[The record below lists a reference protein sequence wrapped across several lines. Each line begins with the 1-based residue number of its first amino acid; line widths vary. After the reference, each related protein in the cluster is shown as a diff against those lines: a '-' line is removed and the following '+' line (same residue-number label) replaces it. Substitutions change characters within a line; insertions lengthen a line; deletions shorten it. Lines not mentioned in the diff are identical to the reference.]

1 MKLAYLINSYPMVS
15 LSFIRR
21 EIQALEALGYDVQ
34 RYSIRTW
41 NDALVDAEDL
51 KEAEKTTYIL
61 QTPPLKILGAVLLTL
76 AQNPGAFAKT
86 LALWGRVGWRSDR
99 GLLVNLI
106 YFAEACV
113 LKQWLT
119 QGQID
124 HLHAHFGSN
133 PAAVALFCQSL
144 GGPGYSFTVHGPE
157 DFDKVAAIALPEK
170 IKQAKFVVA
179 VSSFGRSQLYRWCDY
194 FHWPKIHIV
203 HCGLDPGFL
212 SQEPTPVP
220 KTPRLVCVGRLAE
233 QKGQLLLLQALAQA
247 VQKGLKAQLI
257 LVGDGALRPALEG
270 AIEDLKLQ
278 DYVTITGWAAEA
290 EVKEQIIQARAMI
303 LPSFAEGLPVVL
315 MESLALGRPA
325 LSAYIA
331 GVPELIQPG
340 VSGWLVPAG
349 DVAALA
355 TALEA
360 VLQTP
365 PERLTEMGLAGRQ
378 FVCQE
383 HDARRE
389 AEKLAAL
396 FARYAPNPAPPPQV

>member
-21 EIQALEALGYDVQ
+21 EIQALEALGYEVQ

-41 NDALVDAEDL
+41 NDTLVDPEDL
-51 KEAEKTTYIL
+51 REAEKTTYIL
-61 QTPPLKILGAVLLTL
+61 QTSPLTMLGAVLLTL

-86 LALWGRVGWRSDR
+86 LALCGRVGWRSDR

-133 PAAVALFCQSL
+133 PATVALFCQSL

-157 DFDKVAAIALPEK
+157 DFDKVSAIALPEK

-194 FHWPKIHIV
+194 SHWPKIQIV
-203 HCGLDPGFL
+203 HCGLDPSFL
-212 SQEPTPVP
+212 AQEPTPVP
-220 KTPRLVCVGRLAE
+220 DAPGLVCVGRLAE
-233 QKGQLLLLQALAQA
+233 QKGQLLLLQALAQ
-247 VQKGLKAQLI
+247 VIQKGFKAQLI
-257 LVGDGALRPALEG
+257 LVGDGALRPAIEQ
-270 AIEDLKLQ
+270 AIEDLNLQ
-278 DYVTITGWAAEA
+278 DCVAITGWATEA
-290 EVKEQIIQARAMI
+290 EVKEQITRARAMI

-331 GVPELIQPG
+331 GIPELIQPG

-349 DVAALA
+349 DAEALA
-355 TALEA
+355 TALAE
-360 VLQTP
+360 VLQTS
-365 PERLTEMGLAGRQ
+365 PERLTEMGLAGRRL
-378 FVCQE
+378 VCQE
-383 HDARRE
+383 HDVRRE
-389 AEKLAAL
+389 ARKLAAL
-396 FARYAPNPAPPPQV
+396 FARYAP

>member
-21 EIQALEALGYDVQ
+21 EIQALEALGYEVQ

-41 NDALVDAEDL
+41 NDTLVDAEDL
-51 KEAEKTTYIL
+51 EEAEKTTYIL
-61 QTPPLKILGAVLLTL
+61 QTPSLKILGAVLLTL
-76 AQNPGAFAKT
+76 TQNPGAFAKT
-86 LALWGRVGWRSDR
+86 LALCGRVGWRSDR

-119 QGQID
+119 QGEID

-133 PAAVALFCQSL
+133 PATVALFCQSL

-157 DFDKVAAIALPEK
+157 DFDKVSAIALPEK

-194 FHWPKIHIV
+194 SHWPKIQIV
-203 HCGLDPGFL
+203 HCGLDPSFL
-212 SQEPTPVP
+212 TQEPTPVP
-220 KTPRLVCVGRLAE
+220 DGPRLVCVGRLTE
-233 QKGQLLLLQALAQA
+233 QKGQLLLLQALAQ
-247 VQKGLKAQLI
+247 VIQKGFKAELI
-257 LVGDGALRPALEG
+257 LVGDGALRPAIEQ
-270 AIEDLKLQ
+270 AIEDLRLQ
-278 DYVTITGWAAEA
+278 DYVTITGWATEA
-290 EVKEQIIQARAMI
+290 EVKEQITRARAMI

-325 LSAYIA
+325 LSVYIA
-331 GVPELIQPG
+331 GIPELIQPA

-349 DVAALA
+349 DVDTLA
-355 TALEA
+355 TALAE
-360 VLQTP
+360 VLQTTS
-365 PERLTEMGLAGRQ
+365 ERLTEMGLAGRQ
-378 FVCQE
+378 LVCQE
-383 HDARRE
+383 HDIRRE
-389 AEKLAAL
+389 AQKLANL
-396 FARYAPNPAPPPQV
+396 FADPTFGC